1 MDAALDNIL
10 NKMRYARN
18 KIDGGLRLMDEA
30 TKELELFEKGIDATE
45 EPKEVQEARV
55 EAQRKVELEE
65 VRKVLITLTRKDM
78 RLQVKELL
86 TKYGAEKLSSVKP
99 VTLYIIFSKILSL
112 HPFYVIHFL
121 KVFQYLVIFLILF
134 LVPFD

>member
-18 KIDGGLRLMDEA
+18 KIESGLELMDEA
-30 TKELELFEKGIDATE
+30 KKELELYEKGIDATE

-55 EAQRKVELEE
+55 DVQRKVELEE

-86 TKYGAEKLSSVKP
+86 KKYGAEKLSSVNP
-99 VTLYIIFSKILSL
+99 EDYANLLDDAEALLNGSK
-112 HPFYVIHFL
+112 
-121 KVFQYLVIFLILF
+121 
-134 LVPFD
+134 

>member
-1 MDAALDNIL
+1 MDAALDRIFE
-10 NKMRYARN
+10 KMQVARN
-18 KIDGGLRLMDEA
+18 KIDEGLRLMDEA

-45 EPKEVQEARV
+45 EPKEVQEARA

-86 TKYGAEKLSSVKP
+86 TKYGAEKLSSVNP
-99 VTLYIIFSKILSL
+99 EDYANLLDDAEALLNGSK
-112 HPFYVIHFL
+112 
-121 KVFQYLVIFLILF
+121 
-134 LVPFD
+134 